1 MDNASNCD
9 ALAWLLPN
17 YLPDFRGMQSQ
28 GHCFPHI
35 INLIAKIFISFFFK
49 QVKQKK
55 SVTVAAGTHCQHGA
69 TATAPSDT
77 EFEEEVLVIEEG
89 EDINFNSD
97 DSDNDNAAVEESEI
111 TESTTLDDNGKD
123 AHNDLVV
130 KSLADKAI
138 KIMWDEY
145 SIVMKPEEQQY
156 ALQIFPRM
164 AGLSH
169 HVHDSTT
176 LKEKFDEM
184 VENNPLLSGGQH
196 TLTRRVPTRRNSDCA
211 CLESHLHFKKV
222 VKELTSVPSNGLKAF
237 ELSPKQWA
245 MAADVLNVL
254 QLFNDFT
261 NLFSQSEVPL
271 IVDAVPMLETL
282 ENSLIAVRDDDL
294 NTGCSTV
301 IRVAAQASLLLICKY
316 SIFTTDCEL
325 YHIAI
330 VQEIQAIKSTVV
342 KCWKEKYKKY
352 QVNESPDQAQ
362 TSEPAKKVYSSI
374 SILFLSY
381 N

>member
-1 MDNASNCD
+1 MAVS
-9 ALAWLLPN
+9 
-17 YLPDFRGMQSQ
+17 
-28 GHCFPHI
+28 
-35 INLIAKIFISFFFK
+35 
-49 QVKQKK
+49 
-55 SVTVAAGTHCQHGA
+55 
-69 TATAPSDT
+69 SDT
-77 EFEEEVLVIEEG
+77 EFEEVLVIEEG
-89 EDINFNSD
+89 EDINLNSD
-97 DSDNDNAAVEESEI
+97 NNDDDNAAVEESEI
-111 TESTTLDDNGKD
+111 TESTILDDNGKD
-123 AHNDLVV
+123 AHDDSVV
-130 KSLADKAI
+130 RSLADKAI
-138 KIMWDEY
+138 KIMQDEY
-145 SIVMKPEEQQY
+145 SIVMKPKEQQY
-156 ALQIFPRM
+156 ALHIFPRM

-169 HVHDSTT
+169 CVHDSTT
-176 LKEKFDEM
+176 LKEKFDKM
-184 VENNPLLSGGQH
+184 VQKNPLLSGGQH
-196 TLTRRVPTRRNSDCA
+196 TLTRRVPTRWNSDCA
-211 CLESHLHFKKV
+211 CLESHLHFKTIV
-222 VKELTSVPSNGLKAF
+222 QELTIVPSNGLKAY

-245 MAADVLNVL
+245 MAADVLDVL

-271 IVDAVPMLETL
+271 VVDAVPMEILEK
-282 ENSLIAVRDDDL
+282 SLIAVF
-294 NTGCSTV
+294 
-301 IRVAAQASLLLICKY
+301 IWVAAQASLLLIHKY